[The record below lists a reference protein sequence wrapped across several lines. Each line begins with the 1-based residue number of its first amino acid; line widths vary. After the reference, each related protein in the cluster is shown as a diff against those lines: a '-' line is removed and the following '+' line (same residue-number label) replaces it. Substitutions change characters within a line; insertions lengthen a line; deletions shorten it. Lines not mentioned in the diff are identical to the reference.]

1 VRALWQSLHA
11 HLLQSLE
18 FHSARKQFGAVR
30 QERPALKRYS
40 DQFALL
46 DFLHSKDGDQG
57 EKNGILEALVNEAQ
71 DGGAGAQ
78 HAVTLLWLGLWPG
91 LDGLYRRLWRHFRQ
105 APDELVSAISEQF
118 TVAVHRADLSGIR
131 RLAATLLLNV
141 ERDIRCGLRRAWA
154 ERNLQVDLPEP
165 DDLDALMHGRACR
178 SSHLGLPPGASTDD
192 ETGLIRNYLAR
203 LVGVDADLVVAVV
216 ILGEGQY
223 EAANRLGISH
233 DAARKRYQ
241 RAIQRIRIEIEK
253 PDNGVSNFANQRR
266 VSFLSGSDQP
276 ARDHGSHV

>member
-1 VRALWQSLHA
+1 MRALWQSLHA
-11 HLLQSLE
+11 NLLQSLE
-18 FHSARKQFGAVR
+18 FHSARKQFGTVR
-30 QERPALKRYS
+30 QMRPALGRFS
-40 DQFALL
+40 DQFTLL
-46 DFLHSKDGDQG
+46 DFLHSRDGDPG
-57 EKNGILEALVNEAQ
+57 EKNAILEALVNEAQ
-71 DGGAGAQ
+71 GGGAGAQ

-118 TVAVHRADLSGIR
+118 TMAVHRADLSRIR

-216 ILGEGQY
+216 ILGEGQC

-241 RAIQRIRIEIEK
+241 RALQRIRTEIEK
-253 PDNGVSNFANQRR
+253 T
-266 VSFLSGSDQP
+266 
-276 ARDHGSHV
+276 

>member
-1 VRALWQSLHA
+1 MRALWQSLHA

-18 FHSARKQFGAVR
+18 FHSARKQFGTVR
-30 QERPALKRYS
+30 QMRPALGRFS
-40 DQFALL
+40 DQFTLL
-46 DFLHSKDGDQG
+46 DFLHSRDGDPG
-57 EKNGILEALVNEAQ
+57 EKNAILEALVNEAQ
-71 DGGAGAQ
+71 GGGAGAQ

-91 LDGLYRRLWRHFRQ
+91 LDGLYRRLRRHFRQ

-118 TVAVHRADLSGIR
+118 TVAVHRADLSRIR

-154 ERNLQVDLPEP
+154 ERNLQVVLPEP
-165 DDLDALMHGRACR
+165 DDLDALMHGRAWR

-192 ETGLIRNYLAR
+192 EAELIRNYLAR

-223 EAANRLGISH
+223 EAGIRLGISH
-233 DAARKRYQ
+233 AAARKRYQ
-241 RAIQRIRIEIEK
+241 RALQRIRTEIEK
-253 PDNGVSNFANQRR
+253 T
-266 VSFLSGSDQP
+266 
-276 ARDHGSHV
+276 